1 MIPSGLI
8 GHHYLNER
16 NKMIEL
22 VKWAMMYSSGAYV
35 VPEKN
40 AVPYLFNT
48 RREALH
54 ETSKFVDAKPVK
66 VTISIEQ
73 D

>member
-1 MIPSGLI
+1 
-8 GHHYLNER
+8 
-16 NKMIEL
+16 MIEL
-22 VKWAMMYSSGAYV
+22 VKWAMIYSSGAYV

-66 VTISIEQ
+66 VTITIAQ